1 MKDVNGV
8 VLDARLAAATSF
20 IRPGGVLCDVGADHA
35 YLSLYALQSGL
46 CSRAIASDINVD
58 PLNRA
63 RENGER
69 FGVSDRMKYY
79 LSDGLDG
86 VEPEKNGITDVA
98 ICGMGGELIVE
109 ILKASEYTRREGVR
123 LILQPMTK
131 AYELRRYLTE
141 NGYVVL
147 DEALSRAAGKVY
159 ACLCVEFAGTP
170 SSAAAPYTEQRAES
184 DTEAHTTS
192 DTEQYT
198 VPYTDLELLLGRHN
212 IRRGGELFRELVEKE
227 AARLKKRADG
237 LKSGDYDATYEEG
250 LLTELE
256 ALRFKSAS
264 ECGCKGG
271 AR

>member
-8 VLDARLAAATSF
+8 VLDSRLAAATSF

-35 YLSLYALQSGL
+35 YLSLYALQNGL
-46 CSRAIASDINVD
+46 CSRAVASDINPE

-69 FGVSDRMKYY
+69 SGASDRMKYY

-131 AYELRRYLTE
+131 AYELRSYLTE
-141 NGYVVL
+141 NGYVIL
-147 DEALSRAAGKVY
+147 DEALARAAGKVY
-159 ACLCVEFAGTP
+159 ACLCVEFAGTREE
-170 SSAAAPYTEQRAES
+170 PYTE
-184 DTEAHTTS
+184 
-192 DTEQYT
+192 
-198 VPYTDLELLLGRHN
+198 LERLLGRHN
-212 IRRGGELFRELVEKE
+212 VRRGGALFQELVEKE
-227 AARLKKRADG
+227 ISRLKKRADG
-237 LKSGDYDATYEEG
+237 LRSGGYDATYEEK

-256 ALRFKSAS
+256 ALLSGSDSGR
-264 ECGCKGG
+264 G
-271 AR
+271 